1 MTNPYIPMKAEIVSI
16 KAETRDIKTFRLKP
30 LGGKLKFEAGQFVE
44 VSVFGVGEAPM
55 SISSDPDVDDYF
67 ELSVRK
73 VGSVTGALFKLSEG
87 AIIGVRGPYGRGW
100 PLKESEGMDVLI
112 VGGGCGA
119 APLRPAILKLL
130 RSRDRYG
137 RIELLYGARTPS
149 DVMYMEEFEAIAEG
163 SGCRVLLTVDTI
175 APGNGWR
182 YSVGVVT
189 SLFDKISVNPFRS
202 VALVCGPEIMM
213 MYAVRDLLR
222 LGFKPE
228 NIYLSME
235 RRMRCGLGFCGH
247 CQIGRKYVCLDGPV
261 FSYSE
266 IAPMP
271 DKIV

>member
-1 MTNPYIPMKAEIVSI
+1 LVNPYIPVKARVVSVRT
-16 KAETRDIKTFRLKP
+16 ETTDVKTFRFKLIE
-30 LGGKLKFEAGQFVE
+30 GRLKFEAGQFVE
-44 VSVFGVGEAPM
+44 VSVFGVGEAPI
-55 SISSDPDVDDYF
+55 SISSDPDIDDYF
-67 ELSVRK
+67 ELSVRR
-73 VGSVTGALFKLSEG
+73 VGNVTGSLFKLNEG
-87 AIIGVRGPYGRGW
+87 AIVGIRGPYGRGW
-100 PLKESEGMDVLI
+100 PIRESEGMDVLV

-130 RSRDRYG
+130 RNRNRYG
-137 RIELLYGARTPS
+137 RLEILYGARTPY
-149 DVMYMEEFEAIAEG
+149 DIMYRGEFEKVAEG
-163 SGCRVLLTVDTI
+163 NDCRVLLTVDTI
-175 APGNGWR
+175 PPNSEWR

-189 SLFDKISVNPFRS
+189 RLFDKISVDPRRS
-202 VALVCGPEIMM
+202 VAFICGPEVMM
-213 MYAVRDLLR
+213 MYAVRDLIR

>member
-1 MTNPYIPMKAEIVSI
+1 MINPYIPTKAEIVSI
-16 KAETRDIKTFRLKP
+16 KTETRDVKTFRLKL
-30 LGGKLKFEAGQFVE
+30 LGGKLRFEAGQFVE
-44 VSVFGVGEAPM
+44 VSIFGVGEAPI
-55 SISSDPDVDDYF
+55 SISSDPDIDDYF
-67 ELSVRK
+67 ELSVRR

-87 AIIGVRGPYGRGW
+87 AIVGVRGPYGKGW
-100 PLKESEGMDVLI
+100 PLRESEGMDILV

-130 RSRDRYG
+130 RNREKYG

-149 DVMYMEEFEAIAEG
+149 DVMYMEEFESIVEN
-163 SGCRVLLTVDTI
+163 SDCKVLLTVD
-175 APGNGWR
+175 AVPPDSRWCYN
-182 YSVGVVT
+182 VGVVT
-189 SLFDKISVNPFRS
+189 SLFDKISVDPRRS
-202 VALVCGPEIMM
+202 VALLCGPEVMM
-213 MYAVRDLLR
+213 MYAVRYLLR
-222 LGFKPE
+222 FGFRPE
-228 NIYLSME
+228 SIYLSME